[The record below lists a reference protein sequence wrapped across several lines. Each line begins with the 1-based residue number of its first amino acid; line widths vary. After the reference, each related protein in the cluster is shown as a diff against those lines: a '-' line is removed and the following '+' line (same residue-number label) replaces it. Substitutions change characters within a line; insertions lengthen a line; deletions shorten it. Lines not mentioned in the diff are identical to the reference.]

1 MGTAIHMRLHSPVP
15 PALTT
20 LQAFPRVQLHS
31 ATQPVCALCSRP
43 VRNTHKS
50 CSRISAPSR
59 AFAAIART
67 YPGRLLL
74 HPGWC
79 AGATSQCE
87 RVRGLRVSFSV
98 LALRARDDSDRGV
111 APLWPLVRLR
121 RQDGRLARA
130 RRPFPATASQSQR
143 HRDAATGGTV
153 LITRRA
159 SLEPLPASCRLSI
172 LRSSARHLTVGSRFS
187 PH

>member
-1 MGTAIHMRLHSPVP
+1 MVLQYISIIFSSPTRVD
-15 PALTT
+15 
-20 LQAFPRVQLHS
+20 QAFPCVQLHS

-43 VRNTHKS
+43 VRNTHEC

-98 LALRARDDSDRGV
+98 LALRARDDSIAVSLSSGLSRAETSGWSPRTRETTLSRNCIPV
-111 APLWPLVRLR
+111 PGTQR
-121 RQDGRLARA
+121 RSDSRDG
-130 RRPFPATASQSQR
+130 PHHS
-143 HRDAATGGTV
+143 
-153 LITRRA
+153 
-159 SLEPLPASCRLSI
+159 SCIS
-172 LRSSARHLTVGSRFS
+172 
-187 PH
+187 